1 MMLDKITA
9 NALLDYYGNL
19 LTERQRTLCR
29 YYFEEDLS
37 YQEIAENEGISR
49 TAVYDT
55 ISVSRTQLENY
66 EFVLHLYGNA
76 QRRNALY
83 EALDNA
89 TTDPAVKNIVNQ
101 LRKIETEGE

>member
-1 MMLDKITA
+1 MLDKITA
-9 NALLDYYGNL
+9 NALLDYYGSL
-19 LTERQRTLCR
+19 LTDRQQTICR

-55 ISVSRTQLENY
+55 ISHSLQQLERY
-66 EFVLHLYGNA
+66 EAELHLYANA
-76 QRRNALY
+76 RKRNALY
-83 EALDNA
+83 DALDA
-89 TTDPAVKNIVNQ
+89 SQDPAVKKLVIQ

>member
-1 MMLDKITA
+1 MLDKITA

-19 LTERQRTLCR
+19 LTERQRTLCW

-49 TAVYDT
+49 TA
-55 ISVSRTQLENY
+55 
-66 EFVLHLYGNA
+66 
-76 QRRNALY
+76 
-83 EALDNA
+83 LDNA
-89 TTDPAVKNIVNQ
+89 TTDPAVKNIVKQ

>member
-1 MMLDKITA
+1 MLDKITA
-9 NALLDYYGNL
+9 NALLDYYGSL
-19 LTERQRTLCR
+19 LTDRQQTICR

-55 ISVSRTQLENY
+55 ISHSLQQLERY
-66 EFVLHLYGNA
+66 EAELHLYANA
-76 QRRNALY
+76 RKRNALY
-83 EALDNA
+83 DALDNT
-89 TTDPAVKNIVNQ
+89 TTDPAVKNIVKQ